1 MQSDDCLRCL
11 TVAKRAA
18 ETVGAAVQVDAIVDR
33 RGEDVERGPAE
44 HLIQLPTLGREQGAR
59 HIEILR
65 TKH

>member
-1 MQSDDCLRCL
+1 MRCL

-18 ETVGAAVQVDAIVDR
+18 ETVGAAVEVDAIEDR

-44 HLIQLPTLGREQGAR
+44 HLLQLATLGREQGAR
-59 HIEILR
+59 HIEILI